1 MIHLG
6 KYMVITGGFL
16 IVFGVI
22 LMVAGRFNIS
32 IGSLPG
38 DITYHNRNITVFAPF
53 SDSKVTLS
61 AKFKALSIAPPN
73 SGLATGL

>member
-38 DITYHNRNITVFAPF
+38 DITYHKRNITVFSPF
-53 SDSKVTLS
+53 GTMLVVSIILTLIANVISKW
-61 AKFKALSIAPPN
+61 KN
-73 SGLATGL
+73 

>member
-38 DITYHNRNITVFAPF
+38 DITYNKRNITFFAPF
-53 SDSKVTLS
+53 GTMLV
-61 AKFKALSIAPPN
+61 LSIILTLIAN
-73 SGLATGL
+73 VISKWKN